1 MVIHMHETRKKYT
14 VLLLSAPIGSGHRLA
29 AEALEQAFADRPE
42 VEVIHGN
49 IFDFFPQ
56 FLGKAFLG
64 TYLWIL
70 KCCPW
75 LYKLA
80 YSWGNKQGGSLWLR
94 ELLNRLLA
102 WLGGSYLRSVQPDAV
117 IATHATPAGI
127 IGYYKKQ
134 HPKLWLGAVVTDFT
148 IHRWWVCDGVDTYF
162 IALTGVQELVAG
174 VSLVAP
180 MFTLMIAFGD
190 IFGLGGSSAISRL
203 LGEKK
208 DNEAKKT
215 CAFCIWISL
224 VFGLCISAILL
235 LFRTQIL
242 GLLGVGKDTYQYA
255 NAYYTWIA
263 IGAVSIIF
271 SMVPSNIL
279 RTEGLAVQS
288 MAGSIIG
295 SIVNII
301 FDPIFI
307 FGLNQGAAGA
317 AMATVLGNII
327 ADIYYVY
334 AVMKKSKRL
343 TCSPSHMKVT
353 GRKIRDILMIGIPA
367 SITNIMQTFMMVMT
381 NNFLLTYGT
390 DKVAAMGIALKVNM
404 ITALVLVGFAFGG
417 QPLVGYNYGAKNEK
431 RLKNIL
437 KFAYLF
443 EMGLGLL
450 FTILMC
456 IFAPQIIKV
465 FMDKPDIITNGAMML
480 RFQQIGMTFMSV
492 SLISTCVCQAVGN
505 AGGAF
510 VLSISR
516 QGVIYVLALFIMSN
530 VFGYTGVLVSQACSD
545 VVTALIAAVIM
556 LKIMKKL
563 TNKNE

>member
-1 MVIHMHETRKKYT
+1 MIV
-14 VLLLSAPIGSGHRLA
+14 
-29 AEALEQAFADRPE
+29 
-42 VEVIHGN
+42 
-49 IFDFFPQ
+49 
-56 FLGKAFLG
+56 
-64 TYLWIL
+64 
-70 KCCPW
+70 
-75 LYKLA
+75 
-80 YSWGNKQGGSLWLR
+80 SLVY
-94 ELLNRLLA
+94 NM
-102 WLGGSYLRSVQPDAV
+102 
-117 IATHATPAGI
+117 
-127 IGYYKKQ
+127 
-134 HPKLWLGAVVTDFT
+134 
-148 IHRWWVCDGVDTYF
+148 VDTYF

-190 IFGLGGSSAISRL
+190 IFGLGGSSVISRL

-215 CAFCIWISL
+215 CAFCIWVSL

-242 GLLGVGKDTYQYA
+242 GLLGVSNVTYEYA

-334 AVMKKSKRL
+334 AVIKKSKRL
-343 TCSPSHMKVT
+343 TCSPSHMKIT
-353 GRKIRDILMIGIPA
+353 GRRVKDILMIGIPA

-443 EMGLGLL
+443 EIGLGLL
-450 FTILMC
+450 FTIIMC

-480 RFQQIGMTFMSV
+480 RFQQMGMIFMSV
-492 SLISTCVCQAVGN
+492 TLISTCVCQAVGN

-516 QGVIYVLALFIMSN
+516 QGVIYVLALLIMSN

-545 VVTALIAAVIM
+545 VVTALIAVGIM
-556 LKIMKKL
+556 LRIMKKFI
-563 TNKNE
+563 KN

>member
-1 MVIHMHETRKKYT
+1 MENYLFEKMPV
-14 VLLLSAPIGSGHRLA
+14 P
-29 AEALEQAFADRPE
+29 
-42 VEVIHGN
+42 
-49 IFDFFPQ
+49 
-56 FLGKAFLG
+56 KA
-64 TYLWIL
+64 YM
-70 KCCPW
+70 
-75 LYKLA
+75 KLA
-80 YSWGNKQGGSLWLR
+80 LPVVLSMIVSLVY
-94 ELLNRLLA
+94 NM
-102 WLGGSYLRSVQPDAV
+102 
-117 IATHATPAGI
+117 
-127 IGYYKKQ
+127 
-134 HPKLWLGAVVTDFT
+134 
-148 IHRWWVCDGVDTYF
+148 VDTYF

-242 GLLGVGKDTYQYA
+242 GLLGVGLDTYQYA

-334 AVMKKSKRL
+334 AVVKKSKRL

-353 GRKIRDILMIGIPA
+353 GRRIRDILMIGIPA

>member
-1 MVIHMHETRKKYT
+1 MENYLFEKMPV
-14 VLLLSAPIGSGHRLA
+14 P
-29 AEALEQAFADRPE
+29 
-42 VEVIHGN
+42 
-49 IFDFFPQ
+49 
-56 FLGKAFLG
+56 KA
-64 TYLWIL
+64 YM
-70 KCCPW
+70 
-75 LYKLA
+75 KLA
-80 YSWGNKQGGSLWLR
+80 LPVVLSMIVSLVY
-94 ELLNRLLA
+94 NM
-102 WLGGSYLRSVQPDAV
+102 
-117 IATHATPAGI
+117 
-127 IGYYKKQ
+127 
-134 HPKLWLGAVVTDFT
+134 
-148 IHRWWVCDGVDTYF
+148 VDTYF

-190 IFGLGGSSAISRL
+190 IFGLGGSSVISRL

-334 AVMKKSKRL
+334 AVVKKSKRL

-353 GRKIRDILMIGIPA
+353 GRRIRDILMIGIPA

-390 DKVAAMGIALKVNM
+390 DKVAAMGIALKIIM
-404 ITALVLVGFAFGG
+404 ISVLVMVGFAFGG
-417 QPLVGYNYGAKNEK
+417 QPLVGYNYGAKNKK
-431 RLKNIL
+431 RFNETIRFAFLLEVLTGAGMAIVLGAAAPLLVGLFLKDASVIAVAQQIL
-437 KFAYLF
+437 RVQLIGMPFVGIVLAS
-443 EMGLGLL
+443 
-450 FTILMC
+450 TC
-456 IFAPQIIKV
+456 IFQAIG
-465 FMDKPDIITNGAMML
+465 NGA
-480 RFQQIGMTFMSV
+480 GA
-492 SLISTCVCQAVGN
+492 LILS
-505 AGGAF
+505 AG
-510 VLSISR
+510 R
-516 QGVIYVLALFIMSN
+516 QGVIFAIVIICASKIAGFS
-530 VFGYTGVLVSQACSD
+530 GVIASQPVSD
-545 VVTALIAAVIM
+545 FLTALVAVMI
-556 LKIMKKL
+556 LLQWKK
-563 TNKNE
+563 KAFAD

>member
-1 MVIHMHETRKKYT
+1 MQNEIFETMP
-14 VLLLSAPIGSGHRLA
+14 VP
-29 AEALEQAFADRPE
+29 
-42 VEVIHGN
+42 
-49 IFDFFPQ
+49 
-56 FLGKAFLG
+56 KA
-64 TYLWIL
+64 YI
-70 KCCPW
+70 
-75 LYKLA
+75 KLA
-80 YSWGNKQGGSLWLR
+80 LPVVLSMIVSLVY
-94 ELLNRLLA
+94 NM
-102 WLGGSYLRSVQPDAV
+102 
-117 IATHATPAGI
+117 
-127 IGYYKKQ
+127 
-134 HPKLWLGAVVTDFT
+134 
-148 IHRWWVCDGVDTYF
+148 VDTYF

-190 IFGLGGSSAISRL
+190 IFGLGGSSVISRL

-215 CAFCIWISL
+215 CTFCIWVSL
-224 VFGLCISAILL
+224 VFGIYISLILL
-235 LFRTQIL
+235 VFKAPIL
-242 GLLGVGKDTYQYA
+242 ELLGVTKATYEYS

-317 AMATVLGNII
+317 AMATILGNII

-334 AVMKKSKRL
+334 AVIKKSKRL
-343 TCSPSHMKVT
+343 TCSPSHMKIT
-353 GRKIRDILMIGIPA
+353 GRRVKDILMIGIPA

-381 NNFLLTYGT
+381 NNFLLPYGT

-417 QPLVGYNYGAKNEK
+417 QPLVGYNYGAQNKK
-431 RLKNIL
+431 RLKKIL
-437 KFAYLF
+437 KFANLF

-450 FTILMC
+450 FTIIMC

-480 RFQQIGMTFMSV
+480 RCQQIGMTFMSV
-492 SLISTCVCQAVGN
+492 TLISTCVCQAVGN

-516 QGVIYVLALFIMSN
+516 QGVIYVLALLVMSN
-530 VFGYTGVLVSQACSD
+530 IFGYTGVLISQACSD
-545 VVTALIAAVIM
+545 VVTALIAISIM
-556 LKIMKKL
+556 LKIMKKIG
-563 TNKNE
+563 NH

>member
-1 MVIHMHETRKKYT
+1 MENYLFEKMSV
-14 VLLLSAPIGSGHRLA
+14 P
-29 AEALEQAFADRPE
+29 
-42 VEVIHGN
+42 
-49 IFDFFPQ
+49 
-56 FLGKAFLG
+56 KA
-64 TYLWIL
+64 YM
-70 KCCPW
+70 
-75 LYKLA
+75 KLA
-80 YSWGNKQGGSLWLR
+80 LPVVLSMIVSLVY
-94 ELLNRLLA
+94 NM
-102 WLGGSYLRSVQPDAV
+102 
-117 IATHATPAGI
+117 
-127 IGYYKKQ
+127 
-134 HPKLWLGAVVTDFT
+134 
-148 IHRWWVCDGVDTYF
+148 VDTYF

-417 QPLVGYNYGAKNEK
+417 QPLVGYNYGAKNKK
-431 RLKNIL
+431 RLSETIRFAFLLEVLTGAGMAIVLGAAAPLLVGLFLKDASVITVAQQIL
-437 KFAYLF
+437 RVQLIGMPFVGIVLAS
-443 EMGLGLL
+443 
-450 FTILMC
+450 TC
-456 IFAPQIIKV
+456 IFQAIG
-465 FMDKPDIITNGAMML
+465 NGA
-480 RFQQIGMTFMSV
+480 GA
-492 SLISTCVCQAVGN
+492 LILS
-505 AGGAF
+505 AG
-510 VLSISR
+510 R
-516 QGVIYVLALFIMSN
+516 QGVIFAIVIICASKIAGFS
-530 VFGYTGVLVSQACSD
+530 GVIASQPVSD
-545 VVTALIAAVIM
+545 FLTALVAVMI
-556 LKIMKKL
+556 LL
-563 TNKNE
+563 

>member
-1 MVIHMHETRKKYT
+1 MQNEIFETMP
-14 VLLLSAPIGSGHRLA
+14 VS
-29 AEALEQAFADRPE
+29 
-42 VEVIHGN
+42 
-49 IFDFFPQ
+49 
-56 FLGKAFLG
+56 KA
-64 TYLWIL
+64 YM
-70 KCCPW
+70 
-75 LYKLA
+75 KLA
-80 YSWGNKQGGSLWLR
+80 LPVVLSMIVSLVY
-94 ELLNRLLA
+94 NM
-102 WLGGSYLRSVQPDAV
+102 
-117 IATHATPAGI
+117 
-127 IGYYKKQ
+127 
-134 HPKLWLGAVVTDFT
+134 
-148 IHRWWVCDGVDTYF
+148 VDTYF

-190 IFGLGGSSAISRL
+190 IFGLGGSSLISRL

-208 DNEAKKT
+208 EEEAKKT
-215 CAFCIWISL
+215 CAFCIWASL
-224 VFGLCISAILL
+224 VFGICISLIL
-235 LFRTQIL
+235 FVFKTQIL
-242 GLLGVGKDTYQYA
+242 ELLGVTKATYEYS

-327 ADIYYVY
+327 ADVYYVY
-334 AVMKKSKRL
+334 ALIKKSKRL
-343 TCSPSHMKVT
+343 TCSPSNMKIT
-353 GRKIRDILMIGIPA
+353 GRRIKEILMIGIPA

-381 NNFLLTYGT
+381 NNFLLPYGT

-431 RLKNIL
+431 RLKEIL

-443 EMGLGLL
+443 EIGLGLL
-450 FTILMC
+450 FTIIMC

-465 FMDKPDIITNGAMML
+465 FMDKPDIIANGGMML
-480 RFQQIGMTFMSV
+480 RFQQMGMTFMSV
-492 SLISTCVCQAVGN
+492 TLISTCVCQAVGN

-516 QGVIYVLALFIMSN
+516 QGVIYVLALLIMSN
-530 VFGYTGVLVSQACSD
+530 VFGYTGVLISQACAD
-545 VVTALIAAVIM
+545 VVTALIAAGIM

-563 TNKNE
+563 TKK

>member
-1 MVIHMHETRKKYT
+1 MENYLFEKMPV
-14 VLLLSAPIGSGHRLA
+14 P
-29 AEALEQAFADRPE
+29 
-42 VEVIHGN
+42 
-49 IFDFFPQ
+49 
-56 FLGKAFLG
+56 KA
-64 TYLWIL
+64 YM
-70 KCCPW
+70 
-75 LYKLA
+75 KLA
-80 YSWGNKQGGSLWLR
+80 LPVVLSMIVSLVY
-94 ELLNRLLA
+94 NM
-102 WLGGSYLRSVQPDAV
+102 
-117 IATHATPAGI
+117 
-127 IGYYKKQ
+127 
-134 HPKLWLGAVVTDFT
+134 
-148 IHRWWVCDGVDTYF
+148 VDTYF

-190 IFGLGGSSAISRL
+190 IFGLGGSSVISRL

-215 CAFCIWISL
+215 CAFCIWVSL

-242 GLLGVGKDTYQYA
+242 GLLGVSKVTYEYA

-317 AMATVLGNII
+317 
-327 ADIYYVY
+327 
-334 AVMKKSKRL
+334 S
-343 TCSPSHMKVT
+343 S
-353 GRKIRDILMIGIPA
+353 
-367 SITNIMQTFMMVMT
+367 TNIMQTFMMVMT
-381 NNFLLTYGT
+381 NNFLLPYGT

-443 EMGLGLL
+443 EIGLGLL
-450 FTILMC
+450 FTIIMC

-480 RFQQIGMTFMSV
+480 RFQQMGMIFMSV
-492 SLISTCVCQAVGN
+492 TLISTCVCQAVGN

-516 QGVIYVLALFIMSN
+516 QGVIYVLALLIMSN

-545 VVTALIAAVIM
+545 VVTALIAVRIM
-556 LKIMKKL
+556 LRIMKKFI
-563 TNKNE
+563 KN

>member
-1 MVIHMHETRKKYT
+1 
-14 VLLLSAPIGSGHRLA
+14 
-29 AEALEQAFADRPE
+29 
-42 VEVIHGN
+42 
-49 IFDFFPQ
+49 
-56 FLGKAFLG
+56 
-64 TYLWIL
+64 
-70 KCCPW
+70 
-75 LYKLA
+75 
-80 YSWGNKQGGSLWLR
+80 
-94 ELLNRLLA
+94 
-102 WLGGSYLRSVQPDAV
+102 
-117 IATHATPAGI
+117 
-127 IGYYKKQ
+127 
-134 HPKLWLGAVVTDFT
+134 
-148 IHRWWVCDGVDTYF
+148 
-162 IALTGVQELVAG
+162 
-174 VSLVAP
+174 
-180 MFTLMIAFGD
+180 
-190 IFGLGGSSAISRL
+190 
-203 LGEKK
+203 
-208 DNEAKKT
+208 
-215 CAFCIWISL
+215 
-224 VFGLCISAILL
+224 
-235 LFRTQIL
+235 
-242 GLLGVGKDTYQYA
+242 
-255 NAYYTWIA
+255 
-263 IGAVSIIF
+263 
-271 SMVPSNIL
+271 
-279 RTEGLAVQS
+279 
-288 MAGSIIG
+288 
-295 SIVNII
+295 
-301 FDPIFI
+301 
-307 FGLNQGAAGA
+307 
-317 AMATVLGNII
+317 
-327 ADIYYVY
+327 
-334 AVMKKSKRL
+334 
-343 TCSPSHMKVT
+343 MKVT
-353 GRKIRDILMIGIPA
+353 GRRIRDILMIGIPA

-556 LKIMKKL
+556 LKIMHRNLFVITKRVVLRNGTTNWCPVKFKKL
-563 TNKNE
+563 TKSLPVSRPINTFKQIIFASKNGKCFSSLLVVRHWENFYF